1 MADAPRHTSPVRFT
15 SSPTLQRN
23 GGQSIS
29 APFFAGQPTQICALG
44 RARNASILPGQAVQS
59 PPFSSAAAMTIAP
72 GVLYPSVVLVDL
84 VNTAF
89 LASKE
94 KVQPGP
100 DPTVAIPPALAM

>member
-1 MADAPRHTSPVRFT
+1 
-15 SSPTLQRN
+15 
-23 GGQSIS
+23 
-29 APFFAGQPTQICALG
+29 
-44 RARNASILPGQAVQS
+44 
-59 PPFSSAAAMTIAP
+59 MTIAP

-100 DPTVAIPPALAM
+100 DPTVAIPPALAMSIRTRAREADDHCILIRATLTSFCVLH